1 MWQNYALVKES
12 SKLQKIP
19 MNFDAMKEK
28 SVDTLEHTFNPSIWK
43 GKASR
48 TLWAQVQPV
57 IDSEF
62 RLTMDTQWK
71 LYLKYKTTTIKKNHI
86 PHHDNLQEITKFKKA
101 QGPGRVSG
109 RWRGQQ
115 GHKCHVLMYES
126 HKHK

>member
-12 SKLQKIP
+12 FKLQKMP

-48 TLWAQVQPV
+48 TLWAQGQPV

-62 RLTMDTQWK
+62 GLTMDTRWNSTSNTKQQQLERIIAHITITCKK
-71 LYLKYKTTTIKKNHI
+71 LLNSRRCKDT
-86 PHHDNLQEITKFKKA
+86 
-101 QGPGRVSG
+101 GRVAG

-115 GHKCHVLMYES
+115 GHKYHVLMSETQKY
-126 HKHK
+126 K